1 MNIER
6 TALPGVGIRHAAGTA
21 AGQRFGVVA
30 HLTGCRDIVVYD
42 SQDPDQVASMLHL
55 EPAEAHIIADLLDA
69 AVTIDH
75 IRDLEQRIGGVT
87 AARIRVP
94 GGSPYDGRPLAD
106 AQEGMPGGTAIVAV
120 IRGRDVTA
128 APKSGFVLRNDDT
141 VVAVGDRHGVAAL
154 TAALA
159 GRAVEGP

>member
-6 TALPGVGIRHAAGTA
+6 TALPGVGIGHTAGTA

-30 HLTGCRDIVVYD
+30 HLDGCRDIVVYD
-42 SQDPDQVASMLHL
+42 CQDPDRVASTLHL
-55 EPAEAHIIADLLDA
+55 TPAEARGVADLLDA

-75 IRDLEQRIGGVT
+75 VRELEQRIGGVT

-94 GGSPYDGRPLAD
+94 SGSPYDGRPLTD
-106 AQEGMPGGTAIVAV
+106 AQAATPSGTTIVAV
-120 IRGRDVTA
+120 VRGPEVTS
-128 APKSGFVLRNDDT
+128 APNPKFVLRHDDT

-159 GRAVEGP
+159 GQAAEGP